1 MILSPLIINDEIKY
15 EKQLNYFLKNRPFKR
30 ISCPLTHIVIVRYE
44 EMKSN
49 EKNKSRFILYRGVVI
64 GRRDVFWG
72 NTSCSAEAWFKKRVA
87 AGRL

>member
-15 EKQLNYFLKNRPFKR
+15 EKQLNYFLKNPKIRPFKR

-49 EKNKSRFILYRGVVI
+49 EKKKSFYLV
-64 GRRDVFWG
+64 
-72 NTSCSAEAWFKKRVA
+72 
-87 AGRL
+87 